1 MSNQKILKDYLRK
14 CKADG
19 LKEATITTAEATL
32 TPFIDWC
39 GEKDLQAFTRNDIYD
54 YLDFI
59 DNYKRTTKAGKVIKY
74 SPGTKQRI
82 KMVLK
87 KFLGYVNPDLG
98 AVIKLRKLKD
108 GKIPDNILTRDEIEK
123 LIEACRNNRD
133 RAIVTTFY
141 ESGARRGELLAVQ
154 LKHVIFDENGAILNI
169 QIGKTGSRRIRLI
182 LASSYLRQWIE
193 THPLKNDPTAYLF
206 CSNNFPYKVITY
218 VGLANQLHEIAER
231 AGIQKDRVNPHA
243 FRHARAT
250 HLAEQLPE
258 QLLKEYL
265 GWTKSST
272 MASVYV
278 HLSGRDIDNAILKL
292 HGIETDDAP
301 KKLTVNKCPR
311 CRDINPENARFCNKC
326 GLPFTQEAAI
336 TVGSIMNDYTV
347 SADQEEITAM
357 KNELKELKQTYE
369 EELFKLKEITKN
381 RR

>member
-19 LKEATITTAEATL
+19 LKEATTATAEATL

-39 GEKDLQAFTRNDIYD
+39 GEKDLQAFTPDDIYD

-87 KFLGYVNPDLG
+87 KFLGYINPDLG
-98 AVIKLRKLKD
+98 AVIKLRRLKN
-108 GKIPDNILTRDEIEK
+108 GKIPENILTQDEIEK

-133 RAIVTTFY
+133 RAIVATFY
-141 ESGARRGELLAVQ
+141 ESGARRGELLEIQ
-154 LKHVIFDENGAILNI
+154 LKHVTFDENGAILNI
-169 QIGKTGSRRIRLI
+169 QKGKTGSRRIRLI

-193 THPLKNDPTAYLF
+193 THPLKNDPTSYLF
-206 CSNNFPYKVITY
+206 CSNNSPFNVITY
-218 VGLANQLHEIAER
+218 VGLANQLHDIAER
-231 AGIQKDRVNPHA
+231 AGIRKERVYPHA

-292 HGIETDDAP
+292 HGIEINEAP

-311 CRDINPENARFCNKC
+311 CREINPENAGFCYKC
-326 GLPFTQEAAI
+326 GLPLSQEAAT
-336 TVGSIMNDYTV
+336 TVESIKTDYMQF
-347 SADQEEITAM
+347 ADFEELREMKAAYEQGLEEIS
-357 KNELKELKQTYE
+357 KFKEE
-369 EELFKLKEITKN
+369 MFKAKK
-381 RR
+381 